1 MRSRNQGFRLSR
13 LSRGACRIRIVASRF
28 PRRPALP
35 PDHFGHCVDTWR
47 HVTFPP
53 LWPSRLG
60 MPHSG
65 AKKPKREPFMTALTS
80 DIANFVAAMKPG
92 AVPARA
98 NFGARI
104 GMLDCVGT
112 MIAGADEEAVRL
124 VAQIVRASTTNDGA
138 PEIPGGRNLSAPDA
152 ALVNGVAAHV
162 LDYDDVGMDGHPSAA
177 LTPAILAEGWTLGS
191 SGEEA
196 LAAYVAGY
204 EVWALLQEL
213 EPGALHERG
222 FHPTAIW
229 GTLSAAAACA
239 RLNHLNADETTH
251 AIAIAAPLATSEER
265 RVGTMTK
272 SLHAGRT
279 AQSGVL
285 AARLAKSGFT
295 ASPDVLEHR
304 AGFMHA
310 HSDSGSPAVAR
321 GDWGLGSGWGLKK
334 RGINI
339 KRYPMCYATPRS
351 IDAVLDLAAEHNLD
365 PQAIDEIHRRIGDAQ
380 DLRLRNREPKT
391 ALEAKFS
398 IEFAVASALVAR
410 KVGLKELDD
419 GFVRRDDIIETMRK
433 VKRSTTKERLADM
446 PPFAPDD
453 RVSIRLKNG
462 DKLDH
467 APVVR
472 PKGHWQKALA
482 KAPLRDKYL
491 DCTQTRLGRS

>member
-1 MRSRNQGFRLSR
+1 
-13 LSRGACRIRIVASRF
+13 
-28 PRRPALP
+28 
-35 PDHFGHCVDTWR
+35 
-47 HVTFPP
+47 
-53 LWPSRLG
+53 
-60 MPHSG
+60 
-65 AKKPKREPFMTALTS
+65 MTALTS
-80 DIANFVAAMKPG
+80 DIAKFVATVDPG
-92 AVPARA
+92 SMPARA

-112 MIAGADEEAVRL
+112 MIAGADEEAVKL
-124 VAQIVRASTTNDGA
+124 VARIVPTSTTNDGA
-138 PEIPGGRNLSAPDA
+138 PEIPNGRNLSAGDA

-196 LAAYVAGY
+196 VAAYVAGY

-239 RLNHLNADETTH
+239 RLNHLNADETTN
-251 AIAIAAPLATSEER
+251 AIAIAASLAAGT
-265 RVGTMTK
+265 VANFGTMTK

-295 ASPDVLEHR
+295 ASPDVLEHQS
-304 AGFMHA
+304 GFMQA
-310 HSDSGSPAVAR
+310 HSDSGKPAVTR
-321 GDWGLGSGWGLKK
+321 GDWGLGENWRLEKM
-334 RGINI
+334 GINI
-339 KRYPMCYATPRS
+339 KRYPMCYATHRS
-351 IDAVLDLAAEHNLD
+351 IDAMLDLACENDLTPD
-365 PQAIDEIHRRIGDAQ
+365 AIDEIHVRIGNAQ
-380 DLRLRNREPKT
+380 DLMLRNREPKT

-398 IEFAVASALVAR
+398 IEFAMASALIAR

-419 GFVRRDDIIETMRK
+419 GFVRRDDIVEVMRK
-433 VKRSTTKERLADM
+433 VKRSTTDERLADM
-446 PPFAPDD
+446 PPFSPDD

-462 DKLDH
+462 KTLAHD
-467 APVVR
+467 PVVR
-472 PKGHWQKALA
+472 AKGHWQK
-482 KAPLRDKYL
+482 PLTESELREKFL
-491 DCTQTRLGRS
+491 DCTEGKLGRKQAEALFTKLNNLEEVKSLRELPVVRL

>member
-1 MRSRNQGFRLSR
+1 
-13 LSRGACRIRIVASRF
+13 
-28 PRRPALP
+28 
-35 PDHFGHCVDTWR
+35 
-47 HVTFPP
+47 
-53 LWPSRLG
+53 
-60 MPHSG
+60 
-65 AKKPKREPFMTALTS
+65 MTALTS
-80 DIANFVAAMKPG
+80 DIARFVATVDAGAMP
-92 AVPARA
+92 PRA

-112 MIAGADEEAVRL
+112 MIAGADEEAV
-124 VAQIVRASTTNDGA
+124 QIVSRMVATSTTNDGA
-138 PEIPGGRNLSAPDA
+138 PEIPSGRNLAAPDA

-162 LDYDDVGMDGHPSAA
+162 LDYDDVVMDGHPSAA

-196 LAAYVAGY
+196 VAAYVAGY

-239 RLNHLNADETTH
+239 RLNHLDAEQTTN
-251 AIAIAAPLATSEER
+251 AIAIAASLAAGT
-265 RVGTMTK
+265 VANFGTMTK

-295 ASPDVLEHR
+295 ASPDVLEHN

-310 HSDSGSPAVAR
+310 HSDSGKPAVTR
-321 GDWGLGSGWGLKK
+321 GDWGLGSDWRLEKL
-334 RGINI
+334 GINI
-339 KRYPMCYATPRS
+339 KRYPMCYATHRS
-351 IDAVLDLAAEHNLD
+351 IDAMLDLAAEHDLRAD
-365 PQAIDEIHRRIGDAQ
+365 AIDEIHVRIGNAQ
-380 DLRLRNREPKT
+380 DLMLRNREPKT

-398 IEFAVASALVAR
+398 MEFAMASALIAR

-419 GFVRRDDIIETMRK
+419 AFVRRDDIIGVMGK
-433 VKRSTTKERLADM
+433 VTRSTTPDRMADM

-462 DKLDH
+462 TELKH
-467 APVVR
+467 EPVVR
-472 PKGHWQKALA
+472 AKGHWQK
-482 KAPLRDKYL
+482 PLTEAELREKFL
-491 DCTQTRLGRS
+491 DCTEGRLGRKQAEALFEKLNNLEEVG